1 MAAESAAVSDPI
13 IVDVAELTERQL
25 RSLSFQELLELW
37 PDPQRELQLRLDD
50 VGGGELLSCRL
61 LHAAVAA
68 DNRDGVRGLLEMAPG
83 LAELSNSRRELP
95 IHVACRLNRPLPAA
109 LLLPAMSREAVNS
122 LDGRGRAPLHWAVEL
137 GEADC
142 LAELLV
148 SDLCDL
154 ALPDSSGR
162 SALDCAREA
171 GPKAR
176 ACLRLLESA
185 ASAPSALAPLRLR
198 RLEPARSHGC
208 RDSEPRAWG
217 ATCDSAL
224 LANNC
229 FGEVEF
235 PGLGNTA
242 QFCRVAQT
250 CSDADISQLLLGCWA
265 LSRPSLVLSVHGSD
279 CDKASFKAAWQK
291 GLWKTAAGSG
301 AWIVTDCCSGLARK
315 TGQAA
320 RDFCDAYGS
329 DSVRAIGVCSWGRS
343 AGRECLRSESFAGCN
358 PAHYKSDSPS
368 DGDSDG
374 SANSLDPNHSHLLL
388 VDCAHRDRGC
398 DCCRTDTSWLFRS
411 RFEALL
417 KDWPTLAAGARDS
430 EPKTA
435 SRASVQDST
444 TAEDPAMTSVPLCSV
459 LVGGSCSTCL
469 TSLNSSMRVTGCPLL
484 IIAGTGGLSD
494 LLAQLLA
501 ELDTP
506 VPASENA
513 NSEDLSQAHVLEVL
527 SDLSLRFRLQ
537 EAWQLPADAQLDAET
552 ALLRELLVDCRQ
564 RMEVFTLDVDSAS
577 DLDGRILGCL
587 LNSAGGPGG
596 EAAAGGSFNG
606 ERLRVAMA
614 LDRSDIAKEK
624 VFGQDRCW
632 RDGQLDSFMLAAL
645 RENQVGFVKLFVQ
658 QGFRLDRFVTVRLL
672 ETLYTEDYCSGNESF
687 HAFRACLDAATGLR
701 NTCCL
706 NLSCVG
712 QLLQSL
718 AGKRYKT
725 PYPTEQPHQHEKHLS
740 ARQRSS
746 ETTSSRQLLY
756 DGSSQSSIGFE
767 GVTEEDADK
776 NQTMQ
781 HPIRDL
787 FIWSLLTQRK
797 EFAEYFWTLE
807 KESMPAALLAALLLR
822 RIPGLSGTDDLTERQ
837 ELEEMA
843 NAFESRAYGILDIC
857 ASHDESLA
865 RENLVRELPQYGDT
879 SILSLAADADSIRFV
894 SHSCCQE
901 LLTVLWRGELSVRR
915 NGPARFLLALICGAL
930 MPLLLP
936 LVIYYQA
943 DDELNAQQMT
953 GTKEFPESRVVRG
966 SRAEI
971 PRSSLSSAASRRRIG
986 SPADYLHRLL
996 AFYSS
1001 PLVRFVYTT
1010 LAYIIFL
1017 GLYSYT
1023 LLFHFRDETSF
1034 LHPLVF
1040 AWLCCATIEDIRQAL
1055 CQYESISGY
1064 LSSMWN
1070 VIDVTSIGIFI
1081 IGALVFIIHYSEPTV
1096 SALFSVHSEAALLLL
1111 IDNMRR
1117 FCRICFALV
1126 LALLIVRTLRIFSIH
1141 ISLGPVLLMV
1151 QQMIVKDLLPFM
1163 LILSI
1168 VTFGYG
1174 VAMWSVL
1181 FPLTDPDPE
1190 TAIKSI
1196 FKVLR
1201 ISYFQVFGELNLDLL
1216 TGEAVDCR
1224 APNSTNCPDPW
1235 GAWIAPAMLGVHVML
1250 SSCLLMNLLIAM
1262 FSSTFQLIQGSS
1274 WQHWSLL
1281 RYQIMKD
1288 FSGYSPIAPPLII
1301 IWHLIL
1307 AARQLLMRCSHAKRL
1322 GFNSVNDAFKTSYAD
1337 DRQKERQLMQ
1347 WERIRALEFLR
1358 NLEESPSGQSA
1369 GVSGTAAA
1377 SAEAKP
1383 MVLRAAGVNK
1393 ELEAVRSQ
1401 LEESF
1406 KESLREVD
1414 GRVRRLDSM
1423 EAQLGQL
1430 KDLLEGLRDRLS
1442 ERHIEVISSIQEE
1455 FET

>member
-1 MAAESAAVSDPI
+1 
-13 IVDVAELTERQL
+13 RQL
-25 RSLSFQELLELW
+25 SL
-37 PDPQRELQLRLDD
+37 D
-50 VGGGELLSCRL
+50 
-61 LHAAVAA
+61 AVAG
-68 DNRDGVRGLLEMAPG
+68 RRCTGL
-83 LAELSNSRRELP
+83 
-95 IHVACRLNRPLPAA
+95 
-109 LLLPAMSREAVNS
+109 
-122 LDGRGRAPLHWAVEL
+122 GRAR
-137 GEADC
+137 GGADC

-185 ASAPSALAPLRLR
+185 ASAPSAWPPLRLR

-343 AGRECLRSESFAGCN
+343 AGREAATRLSLQIRFA
-358 PAHYKSDSPS
+358 S

-374 SANSLDPNHSHLLL
+374 SANSLDPNQHLLL

-506 VPASENA
+506 VPASPRVGGPERPFSA
-513 NSEDLSQAHVLEVL
+513 
-527 SDLSLRFRLQ
+527 
-537 EAWQLPADAQLDAET
+537 LPAAGGLAAAGGCSAGCGDCVSPWLAPRWRLVLAP
-552 ALLRELLVDCRQ
+552 AGAPPLVLAPLVAGALAGAPGAGALVLAPLVLAPLVLAPLVLALAPLVLAPCLLRELLVDCRQ

-606 ERLRVAMA
+606 ERLACGNGFWIGA
-614 LDRSDIAKEK
+614 TLPKEK

-701 NTCCL
+701 
-706 NLSCVG
+706 
-712 QLLQSL
+712 LLQSL

-746 ETTSSRQLLY
+746 ET
-756 DGSSQSSIGFE
+756 
-767 GVTEEDADK
+767 
-776 NQTMQ
+776 
-781 HPIRDL
+781 
-787 FIWSLLTQRK
+787 
-797 EFAEYFWTLE
+797 
-807 KESMPAALLAALLLR
+807 
-822 RIPGLSGTDDLTERQ
+822 
-837 ELEEMA
+837 
-843 NAFESRAYGILDIC
+843 AFESRAYGILDIC

-879 SILSLAADADSIRFV
+879 PSCPWQLIADSIRFV
-894 SHSCCQE
+894 SHSCC
-901 LLTVLWRGELSVRR
+901 VRSCSPFFGAAELSVRR
-915 NGPARFLLALICGAL
+915 NGPPG
-930 MPLLLP
+930 
-936 LVIYYQA
+936 
-943 DDELNAQQMT
+943 
-953 GTKEFPESRVVRG
+953 
-966 SRAEI
+966 
-971 PRSSLSSAASRRRIG
+971 SLSSAASRRRIG

-1001 PLVRFVYTT
+1001 PL

-1023 LLFHFRDETSF
+1023 LLFHFRDETFPFCTLWCLPGSAVQLLKTF
-1034 LHPLVF
+1034 GKL
-1040 AWLCCATIEDIRQAL
+1040 L

-1064 LSSMWN
+1064 LSSN
-1070 VIDVTSIGIFI
+1070 V
-1081 IGALVFIIHYSEPTV
+1081 E
-1096 SALFSVHSEAALLLL
+1096 
-1111 IDNMRR
+1111 
-1117 FCRICFALV
+1117 
-1126 LALLIVRTLRIFSIH
+1126 
-1141 ISLGPVLLMV
+1141 
-1151 QQMIVKDLLPFM
+1151 
-1163 LILSI
+1163 
-1168 VTFGYG
+1168 
-1174 VAMWSVL
+1174 
-1181 FPLTDPDPE
+1181 
-1190 TAIKSI
+1190 
-1196 FKVLR
+1196 
-1201 ISYFQVFGELNLDLL
+1201 
-1216 TGEAVDCR
+1216 
-1224 APNSTNCPDPW
+1224 
-1235 GAWIAPAMLGVHVML
+1235 
-1250 SSCLLMNLLIAM
+1250 
-1262 FSSTFQLIQGSS
+1262 
-1274 WQHWSLL
+1274 
-1281 RYQIMKD
+1281 RY
-1288 FSGYSPIAPPLII
+1288 
-1301 IWHLIL
+1301 
-1307 AARQLLMRCSHAKRL
+1307 
-1322 GFNSVNDAFKTSYAD
+1322 
-1337 DRQKERQLMQ
+1337 
-1347 WERIRALEFLR
+1347 
-1358 NLEESPSGQSA
+1358 
-1369 GVSGTAAA
+1369 
-1377 SAEAKP
+1377 
-1383 MVLRAAGVNK
+1383 
-1393 ELEAVRSQ
+1393 
-1401 LEESF
+1401 
-1406 KESLREVD
+1406 
-1414 GRVRRLDSM
+1414 
-1423 EAQLGQL
+1423 
-1430 KDLLEGLRDRLS
+1430 
-1442 ERHIEVISSIQEE
+1442 
-1455 FET
+1455 